1 MVKLIV
7 YGNKIS
13 TCTQRILILLE
24 ELQLKYD
31 FIDIDILNE
40 KQKSESFLKLNPFG
54 KVPVIQYGEHI
65 IFESRS
71 ILRYIAK
78 NNTDDSDLTL
88 NENVD
93 VDVWLETES
102 QNFNQPMSKII
113 YEKFFAKL
121 LKKDTDETIVEKEL
135 HKLLLIFAIYEQQLS
150 KHKYIASDEYS
161 IADISHIPCINY
173 FIKCGYKSI
182 LKEFPHVYKW
192 AKRLL
197 SRDSTKTILEE

>member
-31 FIDIDILNE
+31 FIDIDIFNG
-40 KQKSESFLKLNPFG
+40 KQQSESFLNPFG
-54 KVPVIQYGEHI
+54 KVPVIEYGEHI

-88 NENVD
+88 NENVN
-93 VDVWLETES
+93 VDMWLETES
-102 QNFNQPMSKII
+102 QNFNPHISKII
-113 YEKFFAKL
+113 YEKLFTKL
-121 LKKDTDETIVEKEL
+121 LKKDTDEKIVETEL
-135 HKLLLIFAIYEQQLS
+135 QKFLLILSIYEQQLS
-150 KHKYIASDEYS
+150 KHKYIASDDFS
-161 IADISHIPCINY
+161 IADISHIPCIYY
-173 FIKCGYKSI
+173 FIKCGYKST
-182 LKEFPHVYKW
+182 LKEFPNVYKW
-192 AKRLL
+192 TKRLL